1 MQDLRDLPLVLMP
14 VDYCFLKMAEAE
26 CAEAQIKAQVVLEM
40 TAHEGLLQEVVEGEG
55 LTILP
60 ELDVRLSLVGSG
72 LQIIDLYDP
81 APRHSAGLAYRSNR
95 YQNIAAREFGTLCR
109 RP

>member
-1 MQDLRDLPLVLMP
+1 MV
-14 VDYCFLKMAEAE
+14 EAE

-40 TAHEGLLQEVVEGEG
+40 TSHEGMLQKVVEGVE

-60 ELDVRLSLVGSG
+60 ELDVRFRLVGAG

-81 APRHSAGLAYRSNR
+81 APRHSAELAYRGDR
-95 YQNIAAREFGTLCR
+95 YRNIAAREFGTLCR